1 MWRFGGVGRDVLKS
15 FVSMLI
21 LPTLD
26 RVERN
31 SGPQHCSLMDMD
43 DLHRWNLAAGLEP
56 TYWCLSKAR
65 SLLPGLDGTW
75 DTISDQYG
83 IQILLPPWPTQP
95 SSLPSVTQN
104 NEAPRTFSSSHSYRA
119 VHLFFPLHRK
129 ISLWFRQSMR
139 GCQEILKIFIRISL
153 SKKHIPWLQILI

>member
-119 VHLFFPLHRK
+119 VHLFFLSIEKFPCGSGNLWGVVK
-129 ISLWFRQSMR
+129 KFWKFSLEFPS
-139 GCQEILKIFIRISL
+139 LKSIYHDCKF
-153 SKKHIPWLQILI
+153 